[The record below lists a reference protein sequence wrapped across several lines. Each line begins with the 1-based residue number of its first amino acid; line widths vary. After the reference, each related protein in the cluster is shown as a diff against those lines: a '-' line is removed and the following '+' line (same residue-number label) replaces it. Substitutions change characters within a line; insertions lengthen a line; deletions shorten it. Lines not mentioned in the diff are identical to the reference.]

1 MIPKIIH
8 YCWFGNSSMPTEQ
21 LRYIQGWKKMMPE
34 YQFICWNE
42 NNIDMNLSP
51 FLSQAYASGK
61 FAFVADY
68 IRLYVLY
75 TVGGI
80 YMDTDVQVK
89 KKFDKF
95 LKYSFFTSY
104 EFHPKYKEYNKML
117 SMIDSNGIRITK
129 DKMIKIPGVG
139 LMSAIIA
146 AEKGNSFI
154 KDCLNMY
161 NKMTYSEAREKN
173 YTIPS
178 TLAITAEKYG
188 FRYID
193 EFQLLNGNL
202 AIFPSNVF
210 ADYRTAAKDSVAIHK
225 VAGSWSDNK
234 TFISNIKS
242 VLYRIKFVR
251 AMYMNIRNIFEKN
264 PLKY

>member
-8 YCWFGNSSMPTEQ
+8 YCWFGKGEMPKEQ
-21 LRYIQGWKKMMPE
+21 IKYISEWKRLMPE
-34 YQFICWNE
+34 YKFICWNE
-42 NNIDMNLSP
+42 DNMNLKISP
-51 FLSQAYASGK
+51 FLSQAYESGK

-68 IRLYVLY
+68 TRLYALY

-80 YMDTDVQVK
+80 YMDTDVRVRR
-89 KKFDKF
+89 KFDEF

-104 EFHPKYKEYNKML
+104 EFHPKYREYDKIL
-117 SMIDSNGIRITK
+117 SMIDSDGNRITK

-146 AEKGNSFI
+146 AEKGNGFV

-161 NKMTYSEAREKN
+161 ENMTYAEAREKN

-188 FRYID
+188 FKYINK
-193 EFQLLNGNL
+193 FQLLDGNI
-202 AIFPSNVF
+202 AIFPTHIF
-210 ADYRTAAKDSVAIHK
+210 ADYRTATKNSVAIHN
-225 VAGSWSDNK
+225 VAGSWNDNN
-234 TFISNIKS
+234 TLSTNIKNH
-242 VLYRIKFVR
+242 LYKIRMIR
-251 AMYMNIRNIFEKN
+251 TLYMNIRNLFEKH